1 MSGRSVHV
9 FVLIDAL
16 GWQCIASRPFLAD
29 VLPYRRP
36 LRTILGFSSGAI
48 PTLLTGRM
56 PAETG
61 HWNLYVYDP
70 QGSPFRWLRHLRFL
84 PDGVLDTRVGRK
96 VIKELGRRVLGLGP
110 LFECAVSP
118 RLLPW
123 FDWTE
128 KRNIYA
134 PGGIDGGGSIFD
146 VLAASD
152 IRHRVYSYHDGTDAE
167 LLQRAARDL
176 RQSDATFF
184 FVYLSEFD
192 GFLHA
197 HRPAEDHVTER
208 LAWYDT
214 ELRRLLTAARE
225 VDPEAGFSITSDHG
239 MAVVRQHVDLVS
251 EVDALGLQMPDDYLA
266 VYDSTMARFW
276 TFSARART
284 RLPELL
290 QRLPFG
296 RCLTESE
303 LRELGIWFADRRFGE
318 YIFLLPPGCI
328 FARSDFNGAGWTPT
342 GMHGYHPDD
351 PESDAIYLSN
361 RAPRVEPKTIADVF
375 GCMCDAAGAGRHFP
389 ERTFR

>member
-1 MSGRSVHV
+1 VHV

-16 GWQCIASRPFLAD
+16 GWHCLASREFLSD

-48 PTLLTGRM
+48 PTLLTGRS

-70 QGSPFRWLRHLRFL
+70 VGSPFRWLRHLRFV
-84 PDGVLDTRVGRK
+84 PDAVLDTRVGRK

-110 LFECAVSP
+110 LFECAVTP

-123 FDWTE
+123 FNWTE

-146 VLAASD
+146 VLAASGV
-152 IRHRVYSYHDGTDAE
+152 RHRVYSYHDGTDAE

-176 RQSDATFF
+176 RESDATFF

-192 GFLHA
+192 GFLHS
-197 HRPAEDHVTER
+197 HRVSEDRVTER
-208 LAWYDT
+208 LAWYDS
-214 ELRRLLTAARE
+214 ELRRLFGEARA
-225 VDPEAGFSITSDHG
+225 VDPEAGFSVASDHG
-239 MAVVRQHVDLVS
+239 MAAVRNHVDLVS
-251 EVDALGLQMPDDYLA
+251 EVNALGLDMPDDYLA

-276 TFSARART
+276 TFSSRART

-290 QRLPFG
+290 ARLPYG
-296 RCLTESE
+296 RCLDENE
-303 LRELGIWFADRRFGE
+303 LRELGIWFADRRHGE
-318 YIFLLPPGCI
+318 HIFLLPPGWI

-351 PESDAIYLSN
+351 PESDAIYLST
-361 RAPRVEPKTIADVF
+361 RAPRVEPKTIADVY
-375 GCMCDAAGAGRHFP
+375 GCMRDAAGTGADLP
-389 ERTFR
+389 ERISR